1 MLEFPRW
8 KIVSI
13 ALFSLIGVMFA
24 VPNFLSDEQIES
36 LPDFFPSSQVTLGLD
51 LQGGAHFLMEVDTA
65 GVIANMLLDRGQT
78 IRDELSDEKIR
89 HPYRVN
95 GDRLIFTL
103 TNADDRPRA
112 IEIIEKQTI
121 QVGIDLMTGSS
132 SDDIIVAEGTGAII
146 NITLSEA
153 AVTEKKVQ
161 SVEQSIE
168 VIRRRIDGTGTK
180 EPTIQQ
186 NGVDRILIQLPGVDD
201 TSYFKRILSET
212 AQMNFHLTNVSVSQ
226 EDILRGRVPP
236 RTSIYPSIEK
246 APDGETPLQ
255 QFAIM
260 DQIMVSGEDLVNA
273 SYSMDENN
281 RPAVSISF
289 NSKGGKQFADATRAN
304 VGKPFAIILDNEVI
318 SAPRINTA
326 ILGGSAIITGNFTV
340 QEANDLAMLLRAGA
354 LPAPLNLLEERTV
367 GPGLGADSIAAGQ
380 IASLIGLAAV
390 MLYIVLSYGFFGI
403 IANIALIINIFMIF
417 GVLSLF
423 GATLTLP
430 GIAGIVLTIGMAV
443 DANVLIFERIREELR
458 RGKKVLASIDVGY
471 GRAFSTIM
479 DANITTLIAALILFQ
494 FGSGPVKGFAVTLA
508 AGIFTS
514 VFTAVSLSRLFIVTW
529 ARKSKPAELKL

>member
-8 KIVSI
+8 KVLSI
-13 ALFSLIGVMFA
+13 AFFTLIGVMLA
-24 VPNFLSDEQIES
+24 VPNLLSDEQIDG
-36 LPDFFPSSQVTLGLD
+36 LPGFFPSSQVTLGLD
-51 LQGGAHFLMEVDTA
+51 LQGGAHFLMEVDTD
-65 GVIANMLLDRGQT
+65 GVIANMLLDRGQSL
-78 IRDELSDEKIR
+78 RDDLSEEKIR
-89 HPYRVN
+89 HRYRVN
-95 GDRLIFTL
+95 GQKLVFTL
-103 TNADDRPRA
+103 TDATQRDSA
-112 IEIIEKQTI
+112 IEIIRDTVVLI
-121 QVGIDLMTGSS
+121 GASLTGVGT
-132 SDDIIVAEGTGAII
+132 DDIVIEEGTGAII

-153 AVTEKKVQ
+153 AVIEKKVQ

-212 AQMNFHLTNVSVSQ
+212 AQMNFHLTNLSVSQ
-226 EDILRGRVPP
+226 EDINRGRVPP
-236 RTSIYPSIEK
+236 RTTIYPSLEK
-246 APDGETPLQ
+246 KPDGSPQRL
-255 QFAIM
+255 FAIM
-260 DQIMVSGEDLVNA
+260 DNVMVSGEDLVNA
-273 SYSMDENN
+273 SSTMSENN

-289 NSKGGKQFADATRAN
+289 NAKGGKQFADATRAN
-304 VGKPFAIILDNEVI
+304 VNKPFAIVLDNEVI
-318 SAPRINTA
+318 SAPNINQA
-326 ILGGSAIITGNFTV
+326 ILGGSAIITGSFTS
-340 QEANDLAMLLRAGA
+340 QETTDLAMLLRAGA

-367 GPGLGADSIAAGQ
+367 GPGLGADSVAAGQ
-380 IASLIGLAAV
+380 IASLIGLGAV
-390 MLYIVLSYGFFGI
+390 MVFIILSYGFFGI
-403 IANIALIINIFMIF
+403 VANVALIVNIFMIF
-417 GVLSLF
+417 GLLSLF

-458 RGKKVLASIDVGY
+458 RGKDVLAAIDVGY
-471 GRAFSTIM
+471 GRAFGTIM

-529 ARKSKPAELKL
+529 ARKKRPASLKL